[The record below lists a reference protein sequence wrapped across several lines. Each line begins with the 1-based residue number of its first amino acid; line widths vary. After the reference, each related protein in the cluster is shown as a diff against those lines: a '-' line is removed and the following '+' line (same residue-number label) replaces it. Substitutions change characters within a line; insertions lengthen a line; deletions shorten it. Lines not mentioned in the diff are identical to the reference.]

1 MLHSQALK
9 GVLDNLKKTKTCVQ
23 LQGLLRSLKDLRL
36 NKFRTVVCKV
46 SSFVGN
52 FGRTVFINS
61 KHEINLEIRR
71 HS

>member
-1 MLHSQALK
+1 MYAAA
-9 GVLDNLKKTKTCVQ
+9 GFTENLKE
-23 LQGLLRSLKDLRL
+23 LRL

-52 FGRTVFINS
+52 PVMYGNCFHSS